1 MILLDTNILSELM
14 RPAPAPLIGQWMSR
28 LGDTPLATTA
38 ITISEI
44 VYGLERLEDG
54 RRKDELISRF
64 DQFIAPDGELTIL
77 PFDEDAALICGQ
89 YRALRERQGL
99 HAPPSDMMIAG
110 IAGALGADLATR
122 NTKDFAG
129 LPITLVNPWEAGR

>member
-14 RPAPAPLIGQWMSR
+14 RPAPAPVISQWMAR
-28 LGDTPLATTA
+28 LDETPIATTA

-44 VYGLERLEDG
+44 AFGLERLEDG
-54 RRKDELISRF
+54 RRKDDLIARF
-64 DQFIAPDGELTIL
+64 DQFIAPGGDLTIL

-89 YRALRERQGL
+89 FRALRERQGL

-110 IAGALGADLATR
+110 IAGALGASLTTR
-122 NTKDFAG
+122 NAKDFSG
-129 LPITLVNPWEAGR
+129 LPITVINPWDV

>member
-14 RPAPAPLIGQWMSR
+14 RPAPAPVIGQWMAR
-28 LGDTPLATTA
+28 LGETPLATTA

-44 VYGLERLEDG
+44 AFGLERLEDG
-54 RRKDELISRF
+54 RRKDDLIARF
-64 DQFIAPDGELTIL
+64 DQFIAPGGDLTIL

-110 IAGALGADLATR
+110 IAGALGASLATR
-122 NTKDFAG
+122 NAKDFSG
-129 LPITLVNPWEAGR
+129 LPITVINPWDV